1 MYIFF
6 WREFSLKRIRVE
18 HWLRQ
23 ILYLLQ
29 KYFDVSRKK
38 QILELNG
45 KFSASA
51 GIYCLSGPVPAI
63 MTKMERMSRLVLEIT
78 DHLLHCAAPR
88 CLWLRLE
95 PNGRLYSHKDDAAR
109 TERALRGHK
118 NKRTK
123 PLFQWNSFETL
134 SLHLENVCLVFILF
148 PSAHGLGILKSN
160 LTLIQSLLTEFSNFS
175 QILLI
180 KVKYELLH

>member
-1 MYIFF
+1 M
-6 WREFSLKRIRVE
+6 
-18 HWLRQ
+18 
-23 ILYLLQ
+23 
-29 KYFDVSRKK
+29 SRKK

-51 GIYCLSGPVPAI
+51 GIYCLSGPEPAI

-78 DHLLHCAAPR
+78 DHVLHCAAPW

-123 PLFQWNSFETL
+123 PLFQWNSFKTL
-134 SLHLENVCLVFILF
+134 SLHFGNVCLF

-175 QILLI
+175 QIFPLPPGGQVHLSR
-180 KVKYELLH
+180 VEQLLHLHLQVRGWFRPDG